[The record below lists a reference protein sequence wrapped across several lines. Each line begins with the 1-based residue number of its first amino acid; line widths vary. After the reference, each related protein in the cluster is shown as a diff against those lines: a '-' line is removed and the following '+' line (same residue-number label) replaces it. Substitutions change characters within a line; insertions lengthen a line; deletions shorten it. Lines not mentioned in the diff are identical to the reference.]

1 MKKTVVAL
9 QLFLALLFSIVAIEA
24 VDVVKANPFFMFD

>member
-9 QLFLALLFSIVAIEA
+9 QLFLSIVAIEA